1 MRRNARRLKLM
12 LLTSLFLCGS
22 VQCAFAGADGGSQSS
37 VTGVGKAEHTVYAN
51 LGFSLMTSKFYIPY
65 GSEGHPKRGFD
76 WQVGYEWV
84 SKKGIGV
91 GLLYSG
97 YASSYFYYYDS
108 NILLTYVAPQFVLKQ
123 HIGRWTIEEKLGLG
137 YFRYNESID
146 IDEASL
152 SGLGYNFLF
161 GAEYRFSK
169 SWGIGANIGYIGS
182 SLPEQESVELDESE
196 HSGIGRMHF
205 DVGVRFHF

>member
-12 LLTSLFLCGS
+12 LLTFLFLCGS
-22 VQCAFAGADGGSQSS
+22 VQCAFAGADGGSQTSA
-37 VTGVGKAEHTVYAN
+37 TGAGKAEHTVYAN

-123 HIGRWTIEEKLGLG
+123 HIGR
-137 YFRYNESID
+137 
-146 IDEASL
+146 
-152 SGLGYNFLF
+152 
-161 GAEYRFSK
+161 
-169 SWGIGANIGYIGS
+169 
-182 SLPEQESVELDESE
+182 
-196 HSGIGRMHF
+196 
-205 DVGVRFHF
+205 

>member
-1 MRRNARRLKLM
+1 M
-12 LLTSLFLCGS
+12 
-22 VQCAFAGADGGSQSS
+22 
-37 VTGVGKAEHTVYAN
+37 
-51 LGFSLMTSKFYIPY
+51 
-65 GSEGHPKRGFD
+65 
-76 WQVGYEWV
+76 
-84 SKKGIGV
+84 
-91 GLLYSG
+91 
-97 YASSYFYYYDS
+97 
-108 NILLTYVAPQFVLKQ
+108 
-123 HIGRWTIEEKLGLG
+123 G
-137 YFRYNESID
+137 YFRYNESIG